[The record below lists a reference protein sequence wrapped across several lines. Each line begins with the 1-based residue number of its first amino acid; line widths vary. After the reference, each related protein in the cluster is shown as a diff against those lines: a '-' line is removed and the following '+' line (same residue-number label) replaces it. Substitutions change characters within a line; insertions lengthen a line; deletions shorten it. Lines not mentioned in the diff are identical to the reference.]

1 VTDFLLGVIAVSVF
15 VMAAIQVALIIGVVM
30 AARRGGAMVRR
41 LEADVKPIVANL
53 QAMSADAAKATSL
66 ASGQVERAD
75 QLITTLSKRVEDT
88 VVSFQS
94 TVLQPARDA
103 LSIVGA
109 LRAAMSAFRSGG
121 PRSDDAPAREA
132 RDTGRP
138 EGGARRPAREA
149 ARPDGDPTPT
159 GDPKVAG
166 DDDDTLFVG

>member
-15 VMAAIQVALIIGVVM
+15 VMAAIQVALIVGVIM

-66 ASGQVERAD
+66 AAGQVERAD

-88 VVSFQS
+88 VVAFQS

-109 LRAAMSAFRSGG
+109 LRAAMGAFRSGG
-121 PRSDDAPAREA
+121 ARSDDEPGREA
-132 RDTGRP
+132 RDAARR
-138 EGGARRPAREA
+138 EGGDRTPSCEA
-149 ARPDGDPTPT
+149 ARPAS
-159 GDPKVAG
+159 DPKPAG